1 MAWLAHKKLRG
12 QRFVVLLEFTIDL
25 GLHELRRE
33 ALRPPACFCRTEYT
47 EPRVPC
53 RKCYLNTVKVPR
65 ASWSTQDRPSK
76 TPEKA
81 KKKERKESVG
91 TKLWALGELPKIL
104 FLCFWPSANPGV
116 HQNSK

>member
-1 MAWLAHKKLRG
+1 MAWLAHKKLRD

-65 ASWSTQDRPSK
+65 GQHK
-76 TPEKA
+76 TGPQKHQ
-81 KKKERKESVG
+81 KKQRRKKERKVLE
-91 TKLWALGELPKIL
+91 
-104 FLCFWPSANPGV
+104 
-116 HQNSK
+116 QNFGL